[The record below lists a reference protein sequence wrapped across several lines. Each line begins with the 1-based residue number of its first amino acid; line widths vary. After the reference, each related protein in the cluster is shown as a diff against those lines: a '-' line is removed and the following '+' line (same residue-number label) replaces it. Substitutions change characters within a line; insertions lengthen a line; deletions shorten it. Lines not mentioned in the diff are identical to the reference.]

1 MLARLFVIFGGLFVL
16 ALLAALVAPFV
27 VDWSS
32 YRADFEREASAV
44 LGRKVTVHGEATA
57 TILPFPSVTFSDV
70 EVAGGPGGAPAM
82 TAETFSMDA
91 ELAPL
96 LSGEFRIFDMR
107 LVRPNVTIEIAEDG
121 AVDWAMRPSSP
132 FSVGHVTIEKLT
144 VTEGQVSIVH
154 RASGRVHRLTEIN
167 SEVSA
172 RALAGPWRMVGSM
185 RVDGWRS
192 AVTINTGR
200 ASNGAMRLRIQA
212 EPEAQ
217 KVSLDSD
224 GELRFDGNSASAK
237 YSGEF
242 RLAARRDP
250 VEPGT
255 PPPAGGPGFRVKGKF
270 ALDSRRLALEPFSF
284 ETGPLDNP
292 YSAEGRGFIDY
303 GSEPHFALTLDGAQV
318 RFDDAIGAGA
328 QPGTQAAALT
338 LAQRLAALQESLLD
352 LPRPSMPGTLDVK
365 LPAVVAGDTTIRDVR
380 LSAEPATGGWTVRS
394 LAATLPGR
402 ATLEANGL
410 LSTDETLGFRGR
422 LLLAIAQP
430 SGFAAWVSQDV
441 DEAIRRLPAA
451 GFSADVDLGATRQA
465 FDNMELGLG
474 GAAFHGA
481 AERLSPA
488 NAAPATTLKLSGGAL
503 DVDGLAALASLF
515 VSDLGVNRFA
525 EGDLDLEVKAG
536 PVSAVGLTAQ
546 SVDTAFRL
554 RQGLLEID
562 RLSISD
568 IAGATISATGTLRD
582 FPQSP
587 SGNLDASLVAVDLA
601 PLIGVAAQYYRE
613 NAIVQALQAR
623 AAANGGLF
631 EDARIDVVATAAA
644 HGDGDSGVAISAN
657 GAAGGTSLSATL
669 SGRGKA
675 AHPGEADVSILLSG
689 RNDDA
694 TRLLALY
701 GLNVLPLGLTGPGET
716 EFSLKG
722 KLSGGLA
729 TSASLTAGDFSAGF
743 AGAASLGA
751 NGVSVKGPARLNA
764 ADIEPWLM
772 TTGVA
777 IPGMGAGL
785 PVDLEADL
793 DYGDGL
799 LVLDGIRGAVN
810 QGAVSGAVNASLKG
824 DKPHLSGELTL
835 DEVTL
840 DPLVAMVLGESALQD
855 SGEGWPTAH
864 FAPKVAAPFSADV
877 GITTATLVAGP
888 AVTAYDAGLRVKL
901 DDEGLRLSELSA
913 TLYDGKA
920 SGFVELKNNGGT
932 ALFSSQLRL
941 ENADI
946 ASLLANS
953 GLAGRGDISTSL
965 SASGKSVGGLVT
977 TLSGAGTAR
986 FGSLVV
992 DGVNAAAFP
1001 AFIARADQFG
1011 KDIDAARTAS
1021 FAPAIAADGSFTAE
1035 PGEMAFSIAAGVL
1048 RAPPLA
1054 LRNAAAAIDVNLQSD
1069 FNTGDVAANGVV
1081 TFAPGNEALVGS
1093 EPALRFSLRGPLGA
1107 TVREVDSQ
1115 PLAEFL
1121 MQRALEAEQA
1131 RVEGMQSALLEKQR
1145 LRREVRYYA
1154 ALQEDH
1160 DKATKAWRLQQ
1171 QAEAEARRKAQEE
1184 ARLKAEA
1191 EEQAR
1196 RAEAEK
1202 ARLEAEE
1209 KARIEA
1215 EERARLAAEEAARQ
1229 AAETARLEAEAAAQA
1244 AAEEKARLEAEAQ
1257 AQREAEQRALQEAET
1272 ARREAEAAARAE
1284 AEARE
1289 RGEAEERARREAEER
1304 RRLEAEAARRAAVE
1318 KARLEE
1324 EERARREA
1332 ANATP
1337 FSIEG
1342 LAAEG
1347 EAAPRPPAEV
1357 PLPAKPDSDAPQ
1369 PKPDGFWEMLNGP

>member
-16 ALLAALVAPFV
+16 ALTAALVAPYF
-27 VDWSS
+27 VDWST
-32 YRADFEREASAV
+32 YRAGFEREASV
-44 LGRKVTVHGEATA
+44 ILGRKVTVNGEATA
-57 TILPFPSVTFSDV
+57 KILPFPSVTFSDV
-70 EVAGGPGGAPAM
+70 EVGGGPNGEPAM

-107 LVRPNVTIEIAEDG
+107 LVRPSATIEIAEDG

-132 FSVGHVTIEKLT
+132 FNVGHVTIEKLT
-144 VTEGQVSIVH
+144 VTEGQISIVH

-212 EPEAQ
+212 EPEVQ

-224 GELRFDGNSASAK
+224 GELRFDEGSASAK
-237 YSGEF
+237 YSGDF

-255 PPPAGGPGFRVKGKF
+255 PPPTGGPGFRVKGKF
-270 ALDSRRLALEPFSF
+270 ALDNRRLGLDAFSF

-292 YSAEGRGFIDY
+292 YSADGKGFVDY
-303 GSEPHFALTLDGAQV
+303 GSEPRFALTLDGAQV
-318 RFDDAIGAGA
+318 RFDEAIGQSGGQSAG
-328 QPGTQAAALT
+328 LT
-338 LAQRLAALQESLLD
+338 LAQRLAALQEGLLD
-352 LPRPSMPGTLDVK
+352 LPRPSMPGTLDVN

-410 LSTDETLGFRGR
+410 LSTDETLGFKGR

-430 SGFAAWVSQDV
+430 SGFAAWVAQDV
-441 DEAIRRLPAA
+441 DEAIRKLPAA
-451 GFSADVDLGATRQA
+451 GFTADVDLTAGRQA

-474 GAAFHGA
+474 GATFRGE
-481 AERLSPA
+481 AERRSPA
-488 NAAPATTLKLSGGAL
+488 GAAPATVLKLSGGAL
-503 DVDGLAALASLF
+503 DIDGLAALASLF

-536 PVSAVGLTAQ
+536 PISAAGLTAQ
-546 SVDTAFRL
+546 SIDTAFRL

-562 RLSISD
+562 RLSIGD

-582 FPQSP
+582 FPENP

-601 PLIGVAAQYYRE
+601 PLIGVAARYYRE

-623 AAANGGLF
+623 AASHGGLF
-631 EDARIDVVATAAA
+631 EDARLDVVATAAA
-644 HGDGDSGVAISAN
+644 QDDGTSGVAISAK
-657 GAAGGTSLSATL
+657 GVAGGTALSATL
-669 SGRGKA
+669 SGRGSA
-675 AHPGEADVSILLSG
+675 ADVGDADVSILLSG

-701 GLNVLPLGLTGPGET
+701 GLKVLPLGLIGPGET

-722 KLSGGLA
+722 KLSGDLA

-751 NGVSVKGPARLNA
+751 NGVAMKGPARLNA
-764 ADIEPWLM
+764 PDIEPWLM
-772 TTGVA
+772 TAGVA
-777 IPGMGAGL
+777 LPGMGAGL
-785 PVDLEADL
+785 PVEVEADL

-799 LVLDGIRGAVN
+799 LVLDGIDGTVN
-810 QGAVSGAVNASLKG
+810 QGALAGGINASLKDG
-824 DKPHLSGELTL
+824 KPHLSGQITL

-840 DPLVAMVLGESALQD
+840 DPLVAMVLGDSALQD
-855 SGEGWPTAH
+855 SGEGWPTAP
-864 FAPKVAAPFSADV
+864 FAPKVTAPFSADI
-877 GITTATLVAGP
+877 GISAATLVAGP
-888 AVTAYDAGLRVKL
+888 AVTAYDANLTIKL
-901 DDEGLRLSELSA
+901 DDDSLRLSDLSA
-913 TLYDGKA
+913 TLHEGKA

-932 ALFSSQLRL
+932 ALFSSQLTL

-946 ASLLANS
+946 ALLLGNS
-953 GLAGRGDISTSL
+953 GLSGRGDLSTSL
-965 SASGKSVGGLVT
+965 SASGKSVGGLVSA
-977 TLSGAGTAR
+977 LSGSGTAR

-992 DGVNAAAFP
+992 GGVNAAAFP

-1011 KDIDAARTAS
+1011 KDIDAARTAG
-1021 FAPAIAADGSFTAE
+1021 FAPAIAADGSFSAE
-1035 PGEMAFSIAAGVL
+1035 PGEMAFTVAAGVL
-1048 RAPPLA
+1048 RAPPLE

-1069 FNTGDVAANGVV
+1069 FNTGEVTANGGV

-1093 EPALRFSLRGPLGA
+1093 EPALRFSVRGPLGA
-1107 TVREVDSQ
+1107 TVRDFDSE
-1115 PLAEFL
+1115 PLAQFL

-1160 DKATKAWRLQQ
+1160 DKATEAWRVQQ
-1171 QAEAEARRKAQEE
+1171 QAEAEARRKAEEE

-1196 RAEAEK
+1196 RVEAEK
-1202 ARLEAEE
+1202 ARLKAEE

-1215 EERARLAAEEAARQ
+1215 EERARLAAEDAARQ
-1229 AAETARLEAEAAAQA
+1229 AAEAARLEAEAAAQA
-1244 AAEEKARLEAEAQ
+1244 QAAEKARLETEAQ
-1257 AQREAEQRALQEAET
+1257 AQRDAEQRALLEAET

-1284 AEARE
+1284 AEARTSV
-1289 RGEAEERARREAEER
+1289 EAEERARREAEER
-1304 RRLEAEAARRAAVE
+1304 QRQEAEAARRAAEE

-1324 EERARREA
+1324 EARLAEPL
-1332 ANATP
+1332 NVTP

-1342 LAAEG
+1342 Q
-1347 EAAPRPPAEV
+1347 AAPRPPAEV
-1357 PLPAKPDSDAPQ
+1357 PSPARPQ
-1369 PKPDGFWEMLNGP
+1369 PKEDGFWEMLNGP

>member
-16 ALLAALVAPFV
+16 ALMAALVAPYV
-27 VDWSS
+27 IDWSS
-32 YRADFEREASAV
+32 YRADFEREASAI
-44 LGRKVTVHGEATA
+44 LGRKVIVHGEATA
-57 TILPFPSVTFSDV
+57 TILPFPSVTFSNV
-70 EVAGGPGGAPAM
+70 EVDSGDGGEPAM

-96 LSGEFRIFDMR
+96 MSGEFRIFDMR
-107 LVRPNVTIEIAEDG
+107 LVRPRVTIEIAEDG
-121 AVDWAMRPSSP
+121 VVDWAVRPSSP
-132 FSVGHVTIEKLT
+132 FNVGHVTIEKLT
-144 VTEGQVSIVH
+144 VTEGQISIVH

-212 EPEAQ
+212 EPEVQ

-224 GELRFDGNSASAK
+224 GELRFEENSASAK

-255 PPPAGGPGFRVKGKF
+255 PPPTGGPGFRVKGKF
-270 ALDSRRLALEPFSF
+270 ALDNRRLGLDEFSF

-292 YSAEGRGFIDY
+292 YSADGKGFIDY
-303 GSEPHFALTLDGAQV
+303 GSEPRFALTLDGAQV
-318 RFDDAIGAGA
+318 RLDEAIGAGGQSGA
-328 QPGTQAAALT
+328 QSAGLT
-338 LAQRLAALQESLLD
+338 LAQRLAALQEGLLD
-352 LPRPSMPGTLDVK
+352 LPRLSMPGTLDVN

-402 ATLEANGL
+402 ATLEANGQ
-410 LSTDETLGFRGR
+410 LSTDETLGFKGR

-430 SGFAAWVSQDV
+430 SGFAAWASQNV
-441 DEAIRRLPAA
+441 DEAIRKLPAA
-451 GFSADVDLGATRQA
+451 GFSADVDLSAGRQA
-465 FDNMELGLG
+465 FANMELGLG
-474 GAAFHGA
+474 GATFRGQ
-481 AERLSPA
+481 AERRSPA
-488 NAAPATTLKLSGGAL
+488 DAAPATMLKLSGGAL
-503 DVDGLAALASLF
+503 DIDGLAALASLF

-536 PVSAVGLTAQ
+536 PVSAAGLTAQ

-582 FPQSP
+582 FPENL

-601 PLIGVAAQYYRE
+601 PLIAVAAQYYRD

-623 AAANGGLF
+623 AAAYGGLF
-631 EDARIDVVATAAA
+631 EDSRLDVVATAAA
-644 HGDGDSGVAISAN
+644 HGDGTSGVAISAK
-657 GAAGGTSLSATL
+657 GVAGGTALSATL
-669 SGRGKA
+669 SGRGSA
-675 AHPGEADVSILLSG
+675 ANVGDADVSIMLSG

-701 GLNVLPLGLTGPGET
+701 GLKALPLSLTGPGET

-722 KLSGGLA
+722 KLSGDLA

-751 NGVSVKGPARLNA
+751 NGVAVKGPARLNA
-764 ADIEPWLM
+764 PDIEPWLM
-772 TTGVA
+772 TAGVA
-777 IPGMGAGL
+777 LPGMGAGL
-785 PVDLEADL
+785 PVEVEADL

-799 LVLDGIRGAVN
+799 LVLDGIDGTVN
-810 QGAVSGAVNASLKG
+810 QGALAGGINASLKG
-824 DKPHLSGELTL
+824 DKPHLSGQITL

-840 DPLVAMVLGESALQD
+840 DPLVAMVLGDSALQD
-855 SGEGWPTAH
+855 TGEGWPTAP
-864 FAPKVAAPFSADV
+864 FAPKVTAPFSADI
-877 GITTATLVAGP
+877 GISTATLVAGP
-888 AVTAYDAGLRVKL
+888 AVTAYDASLTIKL
-901 DDEGLRLSELSA
+901 DDDSLRLSDLSA

-920 SGFVELKNNGGT
+920 NGFVELKNNSGT
-932 ALFSSQLRL
+932 ALFSSQLTL

-946 ASLLANS
+946 ASLLGNS
-953 GLAGRGDISTSL
+953 GLAGRGDLSTSL
-965 SASGKSVGGLVT
+965 SASGKSVGGLVS

-992 DGVNAAAFP
+992 GGVNAAALP
-1001 AFIARADQFG
+1001 VFIARADQFG
-1011 KDIDAARTAS
+1011 KDIDAARTAG
-1021 FAPAIAADGSFTAE
+1021 FAPAIAADGSFSAG
-1035 PGEMAFSIAAGVL
+1035 PGEMAFTVAAGVL
-1048 RAPPLA
+1048 RAPPLE

-1069 FNTGDVAANGVV
+1069 FNTGDVSANGVV

-1093 EPALRFSLRGPLGA
+1093 EPALRFSLRGPFGA
-1107 TVREVDSQ
+1107 TVRDFDSE
-1115 PLAEFL
+1115 PLAQFL

-1160 DKATKAWRLQQ
+1160 DKAAEAWRLQQ
-1171 QAEAEARRKAQEE
+1171 QAEAEARRKAEEE

-1229 AAETARLEAEAAAQA
+1229 AAEAARLEAEAAAQA
-1244 AAEEKARLEAEAQ
+1244 QAEEKARLETEAQ

-1284 AEARE
+1284 AEART
-1289 RGEAEERARREAEER
+1289 RVEAEERARREAEER
-1304 RRLEAEAARRAAVE
+1304 QRREAEAAEAARRAAAE

-1332 ANATP
+1332 RNAMP
-1337 FSIEG
+1337 FSMEG
-1342 LAAEG
+1342 Q
-1347 EAAPRPPAEV
+1347 AAPRPQAEV
-1357 PLPAKPDSDAPQ
+1357 PSPAR
-1369 PKPDGFWEMLNGP
+1369 PKPKEDGFWEMLNGP